1 MEEEEVVVAV
11 LVVAEVEEGSEESD
25 STGGLVG
32 RLTTLLLFTTL
43 FDVLEGG
50 AGGGEG
56 VGGEWKDDELDDEG
70 AKAFPARC
78 GVSVHDSAEET
89 LAETMGVEWTFC
101 SRALFAVFENGGE
114 DDVEGDDV
122 EGDVD
127 GPGED
132 RELE

>member
-11 LVVAEVEEGSEESD
+11 LVVPEVEEGSEESD

-32 RLTTLLLFTTL
+32 RLTTLLLLFTTL

-56 VGGEWKDDELDDEG
+56 VGGEWKDDELDAEG
-70 AKAFPARC
+70 KAFPPRC
-78 GVSVHDSAEET
+78 GVSVHDSAEA
-89 LAETMGVEWTFC
+89 LVKTMGVEWTFC

>member
-11 LVVAEVEEGSEESD
+11 LVVVEVEEGSEESD

-32 RLTTLLLFTTL
+32 RLTALLLFTTL
-43 FDVLEGG
+43 CDVLEGR
-50 AGGGEG
+50 AVGGEG
-56 VGGEWKDDELDDEG
+56 VGAEWKDDELDDED
-70 AKAFPARC
+70 KAFPARC
-78 GVSVHDSAEET
+78 GVSVHDSAE
-89 LAETMGVEWTFC
+89 LAMGVEWTFC
-101 SRALFAVFENGGE
+101 SLVLFAVFENGGE

>member
-56 VGGEWKDDELDDEG
+56 VGGEWKDDEVDDEG
-70 AKAFPARC
+70 KAFPARC
-78 GVSVHDSAEET
+78 GVSVHDSAEA
-89 LAETMGVEWTFC
+89 LVKTMGVEWTFC